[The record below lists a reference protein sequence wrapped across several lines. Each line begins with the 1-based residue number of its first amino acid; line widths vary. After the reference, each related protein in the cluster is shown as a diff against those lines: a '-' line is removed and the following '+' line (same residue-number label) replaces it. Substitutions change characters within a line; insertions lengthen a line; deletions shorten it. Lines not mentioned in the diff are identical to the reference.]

1 MKKNE
6 KLEALQIEAFAI
18 VNQAGIPN
26 IKISQFGDYI
36 VFTQDFS
43 KIKVDIQVLTV
54 HKNSIP
60 MLTKV
65 LLNQF

>member
-1 MKKNE
+1 MKKSE
-6 KLEALQIEAFAI
+6 KLEAFEIEAFAI
-18 VNQAGIPN
+18 INQAGIPN

>member
-18 VNQAGIPN
+18 INQAGIPN

-43 KIKVDIQVLTV
+43 KNKVDMQVLTI